1 MYCIPNLIMKR
12 DNKEEKHMVH
22 GLTLGR
28 YSMPMSY
35 FVLRKKTCVQLR
47 DEAFLAKLQTLNFI
61 TFSGWGRLFE
71 R

>member
-1 MYCIPNLIMKR
+1 MKR

-22 GLTLGR
+22 DLTLGR
-28 YSMPMSY
+28 YSMAMFY
-35 FVLRKKTCVQLR
+35 FVLRKKTCIQLR
-47 DEAFLAKLQTLNFI
+47 DEAFLAKLQTTLNFI